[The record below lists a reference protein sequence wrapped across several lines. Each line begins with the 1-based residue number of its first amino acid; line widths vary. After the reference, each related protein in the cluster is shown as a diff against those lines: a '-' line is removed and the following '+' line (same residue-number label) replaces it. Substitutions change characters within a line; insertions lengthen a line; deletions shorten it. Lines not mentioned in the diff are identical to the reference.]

1 MSRLPRTLLLALA
14 TLLVLTACSDGGTS
28 QEPSASTPPAS
39 EPESAE
45 PSAAPSEAAQE
56 EVELSLAHSYQD
68 GQPQVDCGANVI
80 RDEVEAADVG
90 ITIEIFGASELGGD
104 ADRIQSVIAGDIDM
118 DIQGASA
125 LSAVYAPMSVVDG
138 AFVFDDSD
146 HLYNYFSGD
155 ASDPLKQGFEDETG
169 VHILGAWNTG
179 ARQFTANVPIRSPDD
194 LVGLRMRFPPSPQ
207 FLMNAAAMGAEAV
220 EVAFEELFLALQQGT
235 VDGQENPITNI
246 AANNLHEVQDYISL
260 SSHQLSSNL
269 VIIGDVWNDLGT
281 EQQDALTAAVAE
293 AMVQEPECA
302 AAAEEEIL
310 AEWRES
316 GAIEIVEDVDRDA
329 FRERAE
335 PYLRE
340 NFDEAQVEVLEAIR
354 SSATE

>member
-1 MSRLPRTLLLALA
+1 MAA
-14 TLLVLTACSDGGTS
+14 LLVLAACGTGTTS
-28 QEPSASTPPAS
+28 EEPSASSPAS
-39 EPESAE
+39 EPPASQAASE
-45 PSAAPSEAAQE
+45 PAQE
-56 EVELSLAHSYQD
+56 EFTLDLAHSYQE
-68 GQPQVDCGANVI
+68 GQPQVECGANVI
-80 RDEVEAADVG
+80 KEEVEAADVG
-90 ITIEIFGASELGGD
+90 ITVEIFGASELGGD

-146 HLYNYFSGD
+146 HLYNFFTSD
-155 ASDPLKQGFEDETG
+155 ASDPLLQGFEDETG

-179 ARQFTANVPIRSPDD
+179 ARQFTANVPIRTPAD
-194 LVGLRMRFPPSPQ
+194 LEGLRMRFPPSPQ

-246 AANNLHEVQDYISL
+246 DSNNLYEVQDYISL

-269 VIIGDVWNDLGT
+269 VIIGDVWNELST
-281 EQQDALTAAVAE
+281 AQQDALTAAVGE
-293 AMVQEPECA
+293 AMVQEPQCA
-302 AAAEEEIL
+302 ADAEEEIL
-310 AEWRES
+310 AGWRES
-316 GAIEIVEDVDRDA
+316 GAIEIIDDVDREA
-329 FRERAE
+329 FRELAE

-340 NFDEAQVEVLEAIR
+340 NFTPDQVEVLEAIR
-354 SSATE
+354 STAGE